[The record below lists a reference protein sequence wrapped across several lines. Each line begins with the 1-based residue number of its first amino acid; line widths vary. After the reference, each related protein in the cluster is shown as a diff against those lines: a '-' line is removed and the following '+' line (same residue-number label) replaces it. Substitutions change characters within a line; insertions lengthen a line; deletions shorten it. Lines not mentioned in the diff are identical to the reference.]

1 MAGIK
6 LGFEFM
12 VLTAARTIEVR
23 LATWDEIDME
33 AARWTVPPDHM
44 KAKRVHRVP
53 LSHRAVELLGEAAE
67 RFGTGG
73 LLFPGPTG
81 KPYSGTSLYKMLRR
95 LAIPSTAHGFRSS
108 FRDWAAEKTDH
119 PREVVE
125 AALAHVVKDK
135 VEAAYRR
142 TDLFE
147 RRRRL
152 MEEWAEYLAGPERW
166 LRGLIGRVAARDGAQ
181 RPFPGAS
188 GAFRVFYGPSDRLR
202 STIACPRGVRT
213 GPQQGAPP
221 SQRPPITRPKS
232 LPTTA

>member
-1 MAGIK
+1 MAQGYRENNPAGEAVGAVLPKHNGSPTHFRALPHARVGEAVARVRESSTWLGIK

-33 AARWTVPPDHM
+33 AARWAVPPDHM

-53 LSHRAVELLGEAAE
+53 LPHRAVEVLGEAAE

-152 MEEWAEYLAGPERW
+152 MEEWAEYLSGR
-166 LRGLIGRVAARDGAQ
+166 IGG
-181 RPFPGAS
+181 S
-188 GAFRVFYGPSDRLR
+188 GA
-202 STIACPRGVRT
+202 
-213 GPQQGAPP
+213 
-221 SQRPPITRPKS
+221 
-232 LPTTA
+232 

>member
-1 MAGIK
+1 MVELRRFLTVIHILPEAPLWQVGEAIAMVRESSTWRGIK

-12 VLTAARTIEVR
+12 VLTAARTAEVR
-23 LATWDEIDME
+23 LATWDEIDMD
-33 AARWTVPPDHM
+33 AARWTTPPEHM
-44 KAKRVHRVP
+44 KAKRKHRVP

-81 KPYSGTSLYKMLRR
+81 KPFSGTSLYKMLTR
-95 LAIPSTAHGFRSS
+95 LAVPSTAHGFRSS
-108 FRDWAAEKTDH
+108 FRVWAAEETNH

-125 AALAHVVKDK
+125 AALTHVVRNKVEAALTHVVRNK

-152 MEEWAEYLAGPERW
+152 MDEWAEYLAG
-166 LRGLIGRVAARDGAQ
+166 GA
-181 RPFPGAS
+181 
-188 GAFRVFYGPSDRLR
+188 
-202 STIACPRGVRT
+202 T
-213 GPQQGAPP
+213 GPEGPR
-221 SQRPPITRPKS
+221 SG
-232 LPTTA
+232 